1 MTMASLPLDAP
12 SADMVAVGSPQ
23 GVGHHLFSRFRI
35 GTRLAAM
42 MVLAALVSAL
52 LATSGIQGLAA
63 SNESLHVVYEDRM
76 KPVRTLGQISQ
87 LMLAN
92 QHQLQIALAQ
102 TASSPARTTLHPDF
116 AGKAVRVIETNMATI
131 DQLWST
137 YAATAKGPLE
147 SALADHFAQRREQYL
162 RDAVMPTLAALRN
175 LDYQDTQRLATKAR
189 LLYERASPEVQAL
202 IDLQFDRAHAEYASG
217 VQRYEQTRSLAVG
230 ALVLSMVVLGFLG
243 VMLIRSIVRPL
254 RQVSQVFHHIADGRL
269 DTPIVVQGQDEICE
283 VLADLQAMQQRLA
296 ANEEA
301 IYRLAYYDPLTD
313 LPNRRLLRERIQTAL
328 TASREDDQHRAVLL
342 LDLDHFKAIN
352 DRFGHLEGDRVLVE
366 FARTIKTHL
375 RASDTVGRLGGEEF
389 GLLLP
394 LTTPSEGGDVAA
406 RILDAIRTLELTDS
420 TGQSYRITTSMGLSA
435 HHPSD
440 RNLRELLD
448 RADQALYLA
457 KRRGRDQIAM
467 LGTDD
472 AYDAPLPGTP
482 H

>member
-1 MTMASLPLDAP
+1 MAPRPGFHPNVRHHLFCSIGCLVDARSLLPGERGHALRRSRGCAMTMASLPLDAP

-35 GTRLAAM
+35 GTRL
-42 MVLAALVSAL
+42 
-52 LATSGIQGLAA
+52 
-63 SNESLHVVYEDRM
+63 
-76 KPVRTLGQISQ
+76 
-87 LMLAN
+87 
-92 QHQLQIALAQ
+92 
-102 TASSPARTTLHPDF
+102 
-116 AGKAVRVIETNMATI
+116 ATI

-175 LDYQDTQRLATKAR
+175 LDYQDTQRLATKGR

-352 DRFGHLEGDRVLVE
+352 DTLGHEVGDQYLVE
-366 FARTIKTHL
+366 MAHRLRQTLQAPHAVARI
-375 RASDTVGRLGGEEF
+375 
-389 GLLLP
+389 
-394 LTTPSEGGDVAA
+394 GGDEFVV
-406 RILDAIRTLELTDS
+406 LTDALS
-420 TGQSYRITTSMGLSA
+420 TDETA
-435 HHPSD
+435 
-440 RNLRELLD
+440 
-448 RADQALYLA
+448 
-457 KRRGRDQIAM
+457 
-467 LGTDD
+467 
-472 AYDAPLPGTP
+472 
-482 H
+482 

>member
-1 MTMASLPLDAP
+1 MTMASLPLDTL

-137 YAATAKGPLE
+137 YAATTKGPLE

-352 DRFGHLEGDRVLVE
+352 DTLGHEVGDQYLVE
-366 FARTIKTHL
+366 MAHRLRQTVQAPHAVARI
-375 RASDTVGRLGGEEF
+375 
-389 GLLLP
+389 
-394 LTTPSEGGDVAA
+394 GGDEFVV
-406 RILDAIRTLELTDS
+406 LTDA
-420 TGQSYRITTSMGLSA
+420 LSA
-435 HHPSD
+435 DETAALAQAQALARDILSAVAQPC
-440 RNLRELLD
+440 LLD
-448 RADQALYLA
+448 GQMYFGSASIGICLFRNHNASIQDLLRRADAAMYQAKNA
-457 KRRGRDQIAM
+457 GRNAHC
-467 LGTDD
+467 LF
-472 AYDAPLPGTP
+472 
-482 H
+482 